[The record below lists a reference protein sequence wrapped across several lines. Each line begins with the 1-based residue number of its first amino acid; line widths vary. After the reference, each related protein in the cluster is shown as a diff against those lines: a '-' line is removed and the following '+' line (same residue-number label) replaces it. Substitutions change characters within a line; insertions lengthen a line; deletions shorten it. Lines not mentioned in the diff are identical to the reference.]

1 MEGEIAIDGGEE
13 RFAVVVDSMEGV
25 AGERRRSFVDRLRVE
40 ELHGLG
46 RRELEKCSEGAG
58 VFRRYS
64 HEPLDF
70 LAKLEEFE
78 SILVRLGL
86 VGVGSGQLTSLAERY
101 SVERGRKLREER
113 KKKKNGGLQ
122 EEKRREKWKGKKEGG
137 RKYSCL
143 MNEGGIVIVNF
154 EEILFI
160 LLSFL
165 LKLRGWKVG
174 FLGLFVKL
182 ALLTNKKLGLKSLQ
196 SVLLQE
202 KTKSNFLQRSGVQ
215 AAPRQLRKRGQDCY
229 NTAEKKETSR

>member
-1 MEGEIAIDGGEE
+1 VLEFDGTKLVSGECSSALKTDNLAARLIRALFEGKVRLPLTEVRKGLQLSSIRWRGSPESGTDK
-13 RFAVVVDSMEGV
+13 
-25 AGERRRSFVDRLRVE
+25 LRVE

-113 KKKKNGGLQ
+113 KKKKKKKTEGCRKKKGERNG
-122 EEKRREKWKGKKEGG
+122 K
-137 RKYSCL
+137 
-143 MNEGGIVIVNF
+143 
-154 EEILFI
+154 
-160 LLSFL
+160 
-165 LKLRGWKVG
+165 
-174 FLGLFVKL
+174 
-182 ALLTNKKLGLKSLQ
+182 
-196 SVLLQE
+196 
-202 KTKSNFLQRSGVQ
+202 
-215 AAPRQLRKRGQDCY
+215 
-229 NTAEKKETSR
+229 EKKEEGENIVV